1 MRIDA
6 DYHFELKAKY
16 QKLLEFIKSINE
28 GFCLNQSDE
37 DGLKLLVKYENE
49 AEVLL
54 KEIGE
59 E

>member
-16 QKLLEFIKSINE
+16 QKLLEFVKNVAN
-28 GFCLNQSDE
+28 LNFNDNPASHSKDAKE
-37 DGLKLLVKYENE
+37 
-49 AEVLL
+49 LL

-59 E
+59 R